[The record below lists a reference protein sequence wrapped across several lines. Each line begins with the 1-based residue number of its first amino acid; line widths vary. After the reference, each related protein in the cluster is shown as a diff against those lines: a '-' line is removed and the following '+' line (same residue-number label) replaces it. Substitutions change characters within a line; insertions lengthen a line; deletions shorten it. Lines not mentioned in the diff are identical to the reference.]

1 MNLGKNI
8 SPLNFCWEFAFMKY
22 KKLYYF
28 GIQILIMWTQQ
39 ECIQISNHNLLM
51 SEFFTTG
58 IFWVSFLR
66 EAG

>member
-22 KKLYYF
+22 KKLYCF
-28 GIQILIMWTQQ
+28 GIPILIMWAQQ

-51 SEFFTTG
+51 PEFFTTG
-58 IFWVSFLR
+58 IFCVSFLR